1 MQSRGNRPFGGKS
14 QKSRESAHESAQ
26 ALAIDVL
33 AYLAADPTSLE
44 RFMSLSGLDVGD
56 LRRAAAEPG
65 FFVGVLDFLSSDEAL
80 LLSFAANAGRDP
92 AAIERARRILA
103 PPDENM

>member
-14 QKSRESAHESAQ
+14 QEPGESARESAQ
-26 ALAIDVL
+26 ALAIEVL
-33 AYLAADPTSLE
+33 AYLASDPTSLE

-65 FFVGVLDFLSSDEAL
+65 FFIGVLDFLSSDEAL

-92 AAIERARRILA
+92 AAILRARQILA
-103 PPDENM
+103 PPGEFM

>member
-1 MQSRGNRPFGGKS
+1 MQSRGNLPFGGKS
-14 QKSRESAHESAQ
+14 GKSRESAHESAQ
-26 ALAIDVL
+26 ALAIEVL
-33 AYLAADPTSLE
+33 AYLAADPTSFE

-92 AAIERARRILA
+92 AAIERARRVLA
-103 PPDENM
+103 PPDENI

>member
-14 QKSRESAHESAQ
+14 QKLRESAQ
-26 ALAIDVL
+26 ALAIEVL
-33 AYLAADPTSLE
+33 AYLASDPTSLE
-44 RFMSLSGLDVGD
+44 RFMSLSGLDVDD

-92 AAIERARRILA
+92 AAIERARQILA
-103 PPDENM
+103 PRDEIM

>member
-14 QKSRESAHESAQ
+14 QKSSEAAHESAQ
-26 ALAIDVL
+26 ALAIEVL

-44 RFMSLSGLDVGD
+44 RFMSLSGLEVGD

>member
-1 MQSRGNRPFGGKS
+1 MQSRGNRPFGDKAG
-14 QKSRESAHESAQ
+14 QARESAQ
-26 ALAIDVL
+26 ALAIEVL
-33 AYLAADPTSLE
+33 TYIAADPASLE
-44 RFMSLSGLDVGD
+44 RFMSLSGLNVGD

-92 AAIERARRILA
+92 AAIERARQILA
-103 PPDENM
+103 PRDEIM